1 MIWFMVNIKIWIKE
15 QDQIEFKVI
24 KLLKL
29 LVIQN
34 MTDIK
39 DD

>member
-34 MTDIK
+34 MIDIK

>member
-1 MIWFMVNIKIWIKE
+1 MMVYGKYKGVAKGT
-15 QDQIEFKVI
+15 DQIEFKVI

-34 MTDIK
+34 MVDIK